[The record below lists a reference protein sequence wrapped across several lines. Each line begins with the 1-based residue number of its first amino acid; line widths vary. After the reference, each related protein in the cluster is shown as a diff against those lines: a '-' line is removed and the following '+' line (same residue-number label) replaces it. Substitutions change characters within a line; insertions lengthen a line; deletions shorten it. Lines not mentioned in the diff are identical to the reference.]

1 MDTASESYCFREKN
15 TLESKLS
22 NGEVSLEKDFE
33 QSKSRS
39 NLKIARSR
47 TISPPPLPQWTS
59 SLTGHSW
66 EYFINTRPVSR
77 KIQLVCSSVRLL
89 LPINAQHRQSVG
101 SQAKTF
107 GNAGWFVGKFA
118 VPLEGGGEK
127 KGRKKLQ
134 QRAWKSGDACWFFC
148 WKKYLPKRR
157 LFISL
162 LPFSSFSKASKRRD
176 GTGVISLEH
185 RQPSRFLDACV
196 SRFSVKG
203 YLRCFQV
210 STSWKFVNLELTT
223 SIRRTSVES
232 WNHLVIKTS
241 GTSKFWI
248 LNVWKCRRHNK
259 SVTCRWTV
267 YNCSWIFEINI

>member
-148 WKKYLPKRR
+148 WKKYLPKRNER
-157 LFISL
+157 PEPYKII
-162 LPFSSFSKASKRRD
+162 R
-176 GTGVISLEH
+176 
-185 RQPSRFLDACV
+185 RFLYQPVGMIPLNRNYWQVINLSSAL
-196 SRFSVKG
+196 RILF
-203 YLRCFQV
+203 YLNIFETEKILQFFEV
-210 STSWKFVNLELTT
+210 
-223 SIRRTSVES
+223 
-232 WNHLVIKTS
+232 NHLALATDC
-241 GTSKFWI
+241 GP
-248 LNVWKCRRHNK
+248 
-259 SVTCRWTV
+259 
-267 YNCSWIFEINI
+267 